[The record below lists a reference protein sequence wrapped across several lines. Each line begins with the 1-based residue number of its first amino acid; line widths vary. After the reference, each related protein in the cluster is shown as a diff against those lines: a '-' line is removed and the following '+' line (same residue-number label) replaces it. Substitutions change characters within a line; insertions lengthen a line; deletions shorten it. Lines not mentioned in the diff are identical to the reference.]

1 MIDLLAIALHIY
13 GETGNEPK
21 IQNSDL
27 ESARVSWSQLGSDK
41 VSYIGFSKGRWVDP
55 SPFLLQKY
63 QKVVRFPFETLR

>member
-27 ESARVSWSQLGSDK
+27 TVLTNLLFSSGVILRKESL
-41 VSYIGFSKGRWVDP
+41 KGA
-55 SPFLLQKY
+55 
-63 QKVVRFPFETLR
+63 

>member
-27 ESARVSWSQLGSDK
+27 YCVQTDMEMDQTQQKLPGFDK
-41 VSYIGFSKGRWVDP
+41 LFRSIPVNVKHSM
-55 SPFLLQKY
+55 
-63 QKVVRFPFETLR
+63 ETHDW